1 MNKNTKNTENMQN
14 SFILSPKANI
24 FTSNQSSPFPDFPPS
39 SQPMPIIPLS
49 DASTPLPALYSFSA
63 QIESL
68 LIDSKNLSPL
78 AFKLLLYIQFCSYK
92 LPEIPSTPY
101 SEYMDPLEHTFDPYA
116 ISLSDFLR
124 ITGYGFRQAY
134 RALAEINSYKP
145 EFSRYY
151 FKRENLFSTKKETES
166 HEKG

>member
-14 SFILSPKANI
+14 PLILSPKAN
-24 FTSNQSSPFPDFPPS
+24 FPFPDFPPS

-49 DASTPLPALYSFSA
+49 DASTPLTALYSFSA

-151 FKRENLFSTKKETES
+151 FKREHLFSTKKETES